1 MEPRSF
7 KLTVAYDGADFF
19 GWQWQPG
26 RRTVQGV
33 LEEALQRITGE
44 TLRVSAS
51 GRTDAGVH
59 ALGQVVS
66 FASATYLAADVLQRA
81 LNAHLPDDVRVV
93 AAAEAQRGFHA
104 IDDSIGKRY
113 RYLLQEGPVPNVF
126 ARRYAWFVRT
136 PLDVESMRTAA
147 SELTGQHDFKSFET
161 TGSPRVST
169 IRTVRDL
176 TISRQIGLEGR
187 PLVVVEVEADGF
199 LYNMV
204 RNLVGTL
211 REVGLGR
218 RAAAWAGTVLRQR
231 DRRQAGMTAPP
242 HGLYL
247 LRVFFRDDQDS
258 CVSSSAEGASPNAAA
273 AARDESGDT
282 E

>member
-1 MEPRSF
+1 LEPRSF
-7 KLTVAYDGADFF
+7 KLTVAYDGAEFS

-136 PLDVESMRTAA
+136 RLDIEAMRTAA
-147 SELTGQHDFKSFET
+147 SELVGQHDFKSFET

-176 TISRQIGLEGR
+176 TVSRQIGLDGR

-247 LRVFFRDDQDS
+247 LRVFFREDPDDG
-258 CVSSSAEGASPNAAA
+258 VSSSAEGASPNAATPA
-273 AARDESGDT
+273 ASGDT